1 MLTTGIPSFSI
12 LILWLSISN
21 LPGVVVGV
29 EVGVGV
35 GVRVGVRVGVGVG
48 VGVGFGVGV
57 GVAVGVGVGVNVGVG
72 VICSGCCWQPTAST
86 SGNNTS
92 IIASRRISGVFT
104 YNSSLSVR
112 L

>member
-1 MLTTGIPSFSI
+1 M
-12 LILWLSISN
+12 LWLSISN
-21 LPGVVVGV
+21 LPGVAVGV

-35 GVRVGVRVGVGVG
+35 GVGVRV
-48 VGVGFGVGV
+48 GVGV

-72 VICSGCCWQPTAST
+72 VIRSACCWQPTAST

-92 IIASRRISGVFT
+92 VIVSHRISSVFT
-104 YNSSLSVR
+104 YNSSLSVS